1 VDEALKRLPQDVL
14 DARNQRLRRASDLSL
29 KHSELPKELQQLQ
42 TPFEL
47 YVKDTLD
54 VSGSSSGRD
63 ITDSSS
69 SSEVWFDSRQ
79 DRHTTSAAH
88 VDGKNI
94 LCTSHGHARHH
105 MDKFRGRD
113 GRPW

>member
-1 VDEALKRLPQDVL
+1 MDEALKRLPQDVL

-69 SSEVWFDSRQ
+69 SSEAVASSSEAAARRGAPLGLREPRSQ
-79 DRHTTSAAH
+79 ALALPRHA
-88 VDGKNI
+88 
-94 LCTSHGHARHH
+94 
-105 MDKFRGRD
+105 
-113 GRPW
+113 